1 MSTLTTTLT
10 EEELT
15 KLCPEWKCKVVRQMA
30 FPDNLVEQRIAAL
43 HEANFNVGNT
53 RELKALPFHLFMQSG
68 VNAGMSTRQMAA
80 LEDGDEAY
88 AGRFHNNHSTFNF
101 VTGAK
106 DFFQLQQNVE
116 ALTGVQKI
124 IPAHAW
130 TGALHIFNN
139 VTVREKSIV
148 VCNGEGFRTPLW
160 RYHIENRVRP
170 AKNLVHGFAKL
181 VPMIATAPGFAD
193 IDLKKLKDLLA
204 GPETLS
210 YVLYDSN
217 LETPGGELPFTI
229 ENIRAVRQL
238 CEPKGI
244 PIVIDGTNLTGNAF
258 LLRERNPA
266 IAKLNIA
273 QVVHLIC
280 EQADVVILTGEQEM
294 MANTGACV
302 GVRASKT
309 TETLETLR
317 V

>member
-101 VTGAK
+101 LTGAK

-170 AKNLVHGFAKL
+170 SKNLVRGFAKL
-181 VPMIATAPGFAD
+181 VPMTATAPGFAD

-204 GPETLS
+204 GPEPLS

-217 LETPGGELPFTI
+217 LETPAGELPFTI

-273 QVVHLIC
+273 QVVHLI
-280 EQADVVILTGEQEM
+280 L
-294 MANTGACV
+294 
-302 GVRASKT
+302 RASRCSYSHRRARNDGQYRC
-309 TETLETLR
+309 LCWC
-317 V
+317 